1 MDVAKGDRTQGGVRV
16 KEEDAVFEYDTDCC
30 TDHQSDQTEGVV
42 RVKREDADFE
52 YDTDCT

>member
-1 MDVAKGDRTQGGVRV
+1 MAKGDRTQGGVRV
-16 KEEDAVFEYDTDCC
+16 KEEDAVFEYDTDHCC
-30 TDHQSDQTEGVV
+30 TDHQSDQTEGEV

>member
-1 MDVAKGDRTQGGVRV
+1 MAKGDRTQGGVRV

-30 TDHQSDQTEGVV
+30 TEQQSDQTEGVV